1 MLISGGS
8 TLNGKPECDGLVG
21 ERPWTSLYVVKVT
34 RGQERNIA
42 MMLSDRARVERLPVA
57 AILAPAELKGYL
69 IIEADAPHTVEA
81 LIRGMKHVRQRVQG
95 TLSISDVEKYLESRR
110 AAGVEVGAMVEV
122 VAGPFKGMQAKVIR
136 VDEAKGE
143 VTVELLEASYTLPIT
158 LNIDYVREVKG

>member
-1 MLISGGS
+1 MSM
-8 TLNGKPECDGLVG
+8 

-42 MMLSDRARVERLPVA
+42 LMLSDRARVEKLPVA
-57 AILAPAELKGYL
+57 AILSPAELKGYL
-69 IIEADAPHTVEA
+69 IVEADAPHTVEE

-95 TLSISDVEKYLESRR
+95 TLSISELEKYLESRR
-110 AAGVEVGAMVEV
+110 AAGVEVGAIVEV

-136 VDEAKGE
+136 VDDAKGE

-158 LNIDYVREVKG
+158 INIDYVREVKKA